1 MNIGLVGSSGSGKSW
16 YMQSLLR
23 QVIEPAIAAGEYV
36 EFLEENH
43 IVIEDHGNQQPI
55 FENPLGTMQILGNED
70 FNINRDENTIA
81 QMLAECEQGE
91 NITDCIARLMSRN
104 FNLKIV
110 PNNAQ
115 FPRESHNLILWDF
128 AGDDIFK
135 MLEAGQYQRNGTDA
149 FSLFQKVFG
158 ESDAILIF
166 VDLFGGFNF
175 DRDSEVDIDNF
186 VQGIARQTRIPH
198 LLISNNLYLEQL
210 RKVALVIPKMDGL
223 LNKNYRDFV
232 QEVRSILG
240 YGGFLRG
247 NNVDFLNYFNLDDR
261 NRPTGHNF
269 NPNNLGTIWPLS
281 LFDAQAPNINMH
293 IENNDGV
300 ENFRIFPVSATG
312 LQARG
317 IQGYQGEWIPYR
329 VFEPLIWVLEL
340 DNLGVE

>member
-1 MNIGLVGSSGSGKSW
+1 MNIGLIGSSGSGKSW

-23 QVIEPAIAAGEYV
+23 QVIEPASAAGEYV

-186 VQGIARQTRIPH
+186 VHYLINQTIPPN
-198 LLISNNLYLEQL
+198 LLTHSNLLLEQL
-210 RKVALVIPKMDGL
+210 RKVAIVIPKMDGL
-223 LNKNYRDFV
+223 LNENYRDFV
-232 QEVRSILG
+232 QKVRRRYKSTPILQ
-240 YGGFLRG
+240 G
-247 NNVDFLNYFNLDDR
+247 NNFEFLNYFKLDDR
-261 NRPTGHNF
+261 NRPIGHNF
-269 NPNNLGTIWPLS
+269 GPDEMM
-281 LFDAQAPNINMH
+281 LFYPFNFVRRRVEEIKEGGEEG
-293 IENNDGV
+293 IEV
-300 ENFRIFPVSATG
+300 RIFPVSATG